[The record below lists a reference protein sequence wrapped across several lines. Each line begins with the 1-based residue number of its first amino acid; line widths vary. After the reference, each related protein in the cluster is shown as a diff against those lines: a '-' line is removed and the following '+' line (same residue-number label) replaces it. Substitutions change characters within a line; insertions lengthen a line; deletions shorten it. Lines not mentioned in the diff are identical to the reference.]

1 MAYKLLDQN
10 GNKMIINGM
19 NKGYIKVP
27 YNYQGLE
34 LYNVNTTNFRDDYPF
49 YRDVKC
55 IYINGNRITAYT
67 GTTHKFTPEAYAP
80 TQITISGRR
89 WTEGFDH
96 YEIYLN
102 NELVTSGVFPDK
114 VNTDIYVINKER
126 VDKK

>member
-34 LYNVNTTNFRDDYPF
+34 LYNVNTTNFSDDYPF

-80 TQITISGRR
+80 TQI
-89 WTEGFDH
+89 
-96 YEIYLN
+96 N
-102 NELVTSGVFPDK
+102 
-114 VNTDIYVINKER
+114 
-126 VDKK
+126 